1 MTWLPAIPINNNMP
15 SPNVAVPRRPSSRGS
30 GTSAAAFAALLLF
43 SVFSS
48 SSEGAEIAG
57 MRIDRE
63 TRVGGHHLVL
73 NGAGLRQKFM
83 VSVYILGLYTPE
95 HTTVPE
101 TVMALT
107 GTRRIS
113 LTFMRDVTAEALIE
127 ALHEGI
133 RDNTSEAELARVKG
147 AAEALAAVMKP
158 LKIAKKGDTVA
169 LDYLPDK
176 GSQVIMNGQ
185 PVGKAVPGQELYRAL
200 LRIWLGHRPVD
211 PDLKRALLAGA
222 P

>member
-1 MTWLPAIPINNNMP
+1 
-15 SPNVAVPRRPSSRGS
+15 
-30 GTSAAAFAALLLF
+30 
-43 SVFSS
+43 
-48 SSEGAEIAG
+48 
-57 MRIDRE
+57 
-63 TRVGGHHLVL
+63 
-73 NGAGLRQKFM
+73 
-83 VSVYILGLYTPE
+83 
-95 HTTVPE
+95 
-101 TVMALT
+101 MALT